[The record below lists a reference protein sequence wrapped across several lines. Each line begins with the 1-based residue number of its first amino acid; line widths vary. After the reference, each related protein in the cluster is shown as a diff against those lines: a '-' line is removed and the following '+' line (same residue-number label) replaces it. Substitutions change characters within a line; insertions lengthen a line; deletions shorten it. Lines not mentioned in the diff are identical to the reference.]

1 MLCVLATTVNGGT
14 RPPSP
19 RPGASASEG
28 LTLDKTTIEERG
40 ITVITDLGH
49 PAFAAHDV
57 DATLGFYKILGIEE
71 AFRLNHDD
79 GSLMLV
85 YLHVSGDRFIEVFP
99 GGPPPRPKQRAKLRA
114 HRPAYQRYARGRR
127 ASTPERRAHRP
138 RAPRRPR
145 RQPLGLDARPR
156 RKPDRTNATL
166 RESRHNSKQPALPK
180 TAQRRN
186 QPAAPGQR
194 RYLKPDVA

>member
-40 ITVITDLGH
+40 ITEITDLGH

-99 GGPPPRPKQRAKLRA
+99 GGPPPDPSREQSFEHIGLLTNDMHAAVERLR
-114 HRPAYQRYARGRR
+114 QNG
-127 ASTPERRAHRP
+127 
-138 RAPRRPR
+138 APIDHE
-145 RQPLGLDARPR
+145 PLVGLDG
-156 RKPDRTNATL
+156 NL
-166 RESRHNSKQPALPK
+166 
-180 TAQRRN
+180 
-186 QPAAPGQR
+186 
-194 RYLKPDVA
+194 